1 MLTERTE
8 IAYAPSAIDVR
19 PVSSGNFGYAKIIGL
34 PFFGAGVVELPP
46 SGFKRAKNSRRM
58 QMAFYVASGGVQVTV
73 GDSTFTIHKGG
84 VWQVP
89 RGQCS
94 LLSHLDFFFFSRLS
108 QFSPCISI
116 FPCLVLHR
124 TWSDPNVPCQWRG
137 REGFDDRNPS
147 WAAQSR

>member
-19 PVSSGNFGYAKIIGL
+19 PVPSGNFGYAKIIGQ

-94 LLSHLDFFFFSRLS
+94 LLSHLDFFSLTVFLNFLLVS
-108 QFSPCISI
+108 QYSP
-116 FPCLVLHR
+116 
-124 TWSDPNVPCQWRG
+124 
-137 REGFDDRNPS
+137 
-147 WAAQSR
+147 A